1 MALAL
6 SLACVALLS
15 PAPGGAIRGGM
26 LPTHGATA
34 GVMPRRAALFGTAFF
49 ALTAATSPA
58 RADESCMGTC
68 LRECKALV
76 PGNDGYCEDNCKVA
90 CATIAAKEASA
101 GTESAFVSESG
112 GDASKDDD
120 AVEARGSDSVG
131 IFGRAS
137 DSGIE
142 RFAASLFGATKQAS
156 DPRVADRDAFV
167 NDIVTSFKSLV
178 P

>member
-1 MALAL
+1 ML
-6 SLACVALLS
+6 SSITLACVALLS
-15 PAPGGAIRGGM
+15 PARGGLM
-26 LPTHGATA
+26 ISGSVLPTQGTT
-34 GVMPRRAALFGTAFF
+34 GIMPRRAALFGSAFC

-58 RADESCMGTC
+58 HADESCMSTC

-101 GTESAFVSESG
+101 SSDVAVALADGSG
-112 GDASKDDD
+112 ASKDDD
-120 AVEARGSDSVG
+120 TVEMRGSDSVG
-131 IFGRAS
+131 VFGRAS
-137 DSGIE
+137 DSGLE
-142 RFAASLFGATKQAS
+142 RFAASIFGATKQAS

-167 NDIVTSFKSLV
+167 NDIVSSFKSLL